1 MSATKY
7 FFSFFW
13 LFMPVG
19 IVLLFEKTILFFIP
33 LLISKGYTNIFF
45 YLPFLSVIPPLILL
59 IIWLILREK
68 TSSKPIF
75 SGGQSM
81 IIRDIISGAALSGVS
96 ILLFMGSFH
105 LLDYLS
111 VTLPDFTRIS
121 LMHHIFFSTIG
132 ALVSGI
138 SEELYF
144 RGLLFQKL
152 HTLKPA
158 MLIFISSLAFSLWH
172 ILSPAYLL
180 HTFLM
185 GILFGIVYH
194 NTKRLLP
201 VIVGHTMANMCA
213 GVIISNGYL

>member
-1 MSATKY
+1 MKTIKSY
-7 FFSFFW
+7 LPFY
-13 LFMPVG
+13 LVLLPVL
-19 IVLLFEKTILFFIP
+19 IVWLFEKAILFSLPIMVSP
-33 LLISKGYTNIFF
+33 DNTMIYF

-81 IIRDIISGAALSGVS
+81 IIRDIISGSALSGVS

-111 VTLPDFTRIS
+111 LTLPDFTRIS

-194 NTKRLLP
+194 KTKRLLP